1 MNADQNFVFNP
12 RLSAF
17 IGGHKIVWLLSLLPC
32 ALLAQPDRIAAPID
46 ARRTVVLKGHIH
58 PLAQPRFDQG
68 PVEPA
73 FRVGYVTLMLK
84 KTDAQQA
91 ALEQLLQQQQDPAS
105 PNYHDWLT
113 PEQYADRFGLS
124 QSDLDKISAWLRSQG
139 FTVEYVARAR
149 NWVVFSG
156 TAAQVRTTF
165 RTEVHRYRVAGES
178 HFAASA
184 EPSLPAS
191 LEPVVEGLL
200 GLDDFYPK
208 APHRLWPANTAADGS
223 HFLAPG
229 GLANLYDIGKL
240 YQANIDG

>member
-73 FRVGYVTLMLK
+73 FRVGYVTLRLK
-84 KTDAQQA
+84 KTDD
-91 ALEQLLQQQQDPAS
+91 QLP
-105 PNYHDWLT
+105 PM
-113 PEQYADRFGLS
+113 
-124 QSDLDKISAWLRSQG
+124 
-139 FTVEYVARAR
+139 
-149 NWVVFSG
+149 
-156 TAAQVRTTF
+156 
-165 RTEVHRYRVAGES
+165 VAGC
-178 HFAASA
+178 
-184 EPSLPAS
+184 
-191 LEPVVEGLL
+191 L

-208 APHRLWPANTAADGS
+208 APKHPLPANTDGTGA
-223 HFLAPG
+223 HTLVPDDIATI
-229 GLANLYDIGKL
+229 YDITKL
-240 YQANIDG
+240 YQAGFDGTGQRIVVVGQSAIDFADIQGFRTKYNLPD